1 MRSSFP
7 ARGHSRIRSARVAK
21 VWSSTDAKRNGNR
34 GSFERALDEIQKSTA
49 IFFSFFLRYIH
60 RQRDVLSINRNE
72 MKLHR
77 NRYAIDMTE
86 RERNKEAKKIHLFF
100 SKLLR

>member
-1 MRSSFP
+1 MQITLYNRIPIRTSSPNIVGASGPEWMRSSFP

-49 IFFSFFLRYIH
+49 IFFFFFFAIYPSSTRCF
-60 RQRDVLSINRNE
+60 IN
-72 MKLHR
+72 
-77 NRYAIDMTE
+77 
-86 RERNKEAKKIHLFF
+86 
-100 SKLLR
+100 